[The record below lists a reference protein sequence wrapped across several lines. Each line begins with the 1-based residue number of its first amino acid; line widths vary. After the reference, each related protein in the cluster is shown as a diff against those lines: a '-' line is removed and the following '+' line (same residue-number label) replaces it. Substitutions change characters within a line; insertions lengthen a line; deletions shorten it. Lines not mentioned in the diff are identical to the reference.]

1 MFGSLAD
8 MEELIAEA
16 GKRNIKIIMD
26 MVLNHSSDEH
36 RWFVEAKK
44 GKDNPYHDY
53 YVWRDGKE
61 GVPPNDMTSAF
72 GGSAWEWVPQL
83 GQYYLHQFSVSSLTL
98 TGITRSSEKNC
109 MICTLVDGQGRWRL
123 PF

>member
-44 GKDNPYHDY
+44 GKDNPYHYY
-53 YVWRDGKE
+53 YV
-61 GVPPNDMTSAF
+61 
-72 GGSAWEWVPQL
+72 
-83 GQYYLHQFSVSSLTL
+83 
-98 TGITRSSEKNC
+98 
-109 MICTLVDGQGRWRL
+109 
-123 PF
+123 

>member
-72 GGSAWEWVPQL
+72 GRFGVGMGTTAWAVLSAPVF
-83 GQYYLHQFSVSSLTL
+83 G
-98 TGITRSSEKNC
+98 KAA
-109 MICTLVDGQGRWRL
+109 
-123 PF
+123 